1 MNSTLAILAVLDGI
15 SYAALV
21 FLVSV
26 GLSLIFGVLRVVN
39 VAHGSLYAFGAYLA
53 ATFSLVIAQV
63 SPWLTYPALLAA
75 SIVIGV
81 VCGGFIERFL
91 LRPLYG
97 RDDVLQLLITFAAFM
112 IMDNLQR
119 LIWGVQPIF
128 AAEPLKLLPNIS
140 VFGVNYTSYQ
150 VLLLPAVALA
160 TLFGLRYFLRR
171 TLAGAVILAV
181 TEDREAS
188 TAIGIDAQRV
198 LLRDIRHRREP
209 CRARRGV
216 GLADHIARARHGRR
230 HDCALLC
237 GGGDRRS
244 GADRGHRTH
253 RADDRP
259 DPRLCHLF
267 AAGVRSPRALF
278 ADGAG
283 AAGASVWT
291 VRGRPGEKNMMAGRI
306 KPITAVAIVF
316 FLVSAVAP
324 LFVASWATLF
334 ALILAKGIVVLG
346 IVLLLQ
352 AGQVSFGH
360 AMFFATGAYTAAFW
374 GKYIGGGDILLFLL
388 LGGVTSTIVGL
399 IVGLFVVRYREIFFG
414 MLNLAFSMV
423 LWSLLEKM
431 FHYTNGADG
440 IRVAR
445 PGLLGFSFTPE
456 TFQYVILYVSL
467 VVAVVA
473 FYGVQRYLD
482 SPLGHMLRAMKSNE
496 TRLEYLGMSA
506 RRVLL
511 IGYVISAFLGGIG
524 GTLVSIIQQIA
535 TPEFGFW
542 TKSGEFVFIA
552 ILGGG
557 AHAFGAFAGAAM
569 FECVRFYAA
578 AHLADSWQLILGVVL
593 IVIILY
599 APNGLIGL
607 RQRYGQARQGEH

>member
-1 MNSTLAILAVLDGI
+1 
-15 SYAALV
+15 
-21 FLVSV
+21 
-26 GLSLIFGVLRVVN
+26 
-39 VAHGSLYAFGAYLA
+39 
-53 ATFSLVIAQV
+53 
-63 SPWLTYPALLAA
+63 
-75 SIVIGV
+75 
-81 VCGGFIERFL
+81 
-91 LRPLYG
+91 
-97 RDDVLQLLITFAAFM
+97 
-112 IMDNLQR
+112 
-119 LIWGVQPIF
+119 
-128 AAEPLKLLPNIS
+128 
-140 VFGVNYTSYQ
+140 
-150 VLLLPAVALA
+150 
-160 TLFGLRYFLRR
+160 
-171 TLAGAVILAV
+171 
-181 TEDREAS
+181 
-188 TAIGIDAQRV
+188 
-198 LLRDIRHRREP
+198 
-209 CRARRGV
+209 
-216 GLADHIARARHGRR
+216 
-230 HDCALLC
+230 
-237 GGGDRRS
+237 
-244 GADRGHRTH
+244 
-253 RADDRP
+253 
-259 DPRLCHLF
+259 
-267 AAGVRSPRALF
+267 
-278 ADGAG
+278 
-283 AAGASVWT
+283 
-291 VRGRPGEKNMMAGRI
+291 MMAGRI

-578 AHLADSWQLILGVVL
+578 AHLAELLAAHSRRRADRHHPLRAKRPDRPPAALRSGQAGRTLMANVLLSAKNIEIRFGGVIAADGINLDVL
-593 IVIILY
+593 EGENLAIIG
-599 APNGLIGL
+599 PNGAGKTTFLNISTGYLRPQAGTVTFLGQDITAQLPRTITRLGIARAFQIPQLFLDQTVMENMLIAAASRRGHPSGL
-607 RQRYGQARQGEH
+607 RALSQMPEAPEMERLLDLVGVKSYAKRTARELPEGQRKLVDIALALALKPRLLLMDEPTSGVASSEKLEIMDILTRALAKEKVTSVFVEHDMDMVERYANRVAVWNVGKIQKVGTPAEVLADPKVREQVIGI